1 MTDKG
6 GKRRVLHVAAVSRAQ
21 LLMLADAMGAMLE
34 SSPKELGCDVQG
46 GLAAN
51 GKESIVQERG

>member
-1 MTDKG
+1 M
-6 GKRRVLHVAAVSRAQ
+6 LHVAAVSRAQ
-21 LLMLADAMGAMLE
+21 LLMSADAMGAMLE
-34 SSPKELGCDVQG
+34 PRPKELGCDVQG